1 MLSIGKLGTGG
12 DAAKYY
18 LDLAK
23 AAYYTDSGEPPGQ
36 WIGKGSSLLG
46 LKDQVDEADL
56 IHMMQGYHPQKGQ
69 PLVQMTKPHAA
80 GWDLTFSAPKSVSIA
95 WALGEPELR
104 DAIEKAQLA
113 AVEKAIQ
120 YLESTAITRL
130 GKGGSEKEKPVGLI
144 AASFQ
149 HSCSREDDPQLHTH
163 TLIANVCQRP
173 DGSTGTI
180 ESSTFFAHKMTA
192 GAIYRAEL
200 ASSLRSQGFT
210 LEEDVKESFKI
221 SGISKE
227 CCQQFSKR
235 RDDIEAYLEKRGLSD
250 PKSSAIASLATR
262 SNKTES
268 SLCQK
273 IGDWQIEASPFGIDA
288 KSIAGLQ
295 TFSQSSKEIPTT
307 EEILSELTEKSST
320 FREQDLIRLLAIKS
334 QFMDFDRELLLK
346 EIKQSNQ
353 LINLSPYT
361 DGQKRYTSIE
371 MWQIEQSIL
380 SKALAGKDSLT
391 HHLSEKLVETEIS
404 RIAIK
409 NGFELNKEQG
419 EAVRYIAQKSGTI
432 ACIEGMAGTG
442 KTTALEAI
450 NAVYQSA
457 GYQVIGCALSG
468 KAAEGLEEGSGIKS
482 STIHSLLLRLERKEI
497 ELNEQSVIIVDEA
510 GMVGSRLYHALVENA
525 HKAGAKLVLVGDYRQ
540 LQPIDAGGMFKQIT
554 LSLGSAELVEIRRQK
569 EEWHKEAIH
578 HVVAGR
584 SAEAIEAFNSR
595 GLIDIAP
602 NKGEAIEHLVQDWFE
617 DPNSHPNKIMLAG
630 TRYETRL
637 CNEKAR
643 QLLKAN
649 GTINLSVSARISCGD
664 GYEREFCVGDR
675 ILFSKNHLPLGVK
688 NGTAGHVKNI
698 YLDTDGNTQFQVV
711 TDSSETVNFRTE
723 DYNHLLHGYC
733 VSVHKSQGA
742 TVNKTYLLTNER
754 MTDREWSYV
763 ALSRSRG
770 DTKIY
775 TIQDE
780 FESLPDRLAT
790 SHQKDSS
797 IDYESEKIAFEY
809 SSEVSALPL

>member
-56 IHMMQGYHPQKGQ
+56 IHLMQGYHPQTGQ

-104 DAIEKAQLA
+104 DAIEKSQLA

-130 GKGGSEKEKPVGLI
+130 GKGGSEKAKPVGLI

-149 HSCSREDDPQLHTH
+149 HSSSREDDPQLHTH

-288 KSIAGLQ
+288 KSITGLQ
-295 TFSQSSKEIPTT
+295 TFSKCSKELPTT

-320 FREQDLIRLLAIKS
+320 FREQDLIRILAIKS
-334 QFMDFDRELLLK
+334 QFMDFDRELVLK

-353 LINLSPYT
+353 LINLSSYT

-371 MWQIEQSIL
+371 MWQIEQGIL
-380 SKALAGKDSLT
+380 SKALAGKDSNT
-391 HHLSEKLVETEIS
+391 HHLSDKLIETEIA
-404 RIAIK
+404 RIAAK
-409 NGFELNKEQG
+409 NGFELNDEQN
-419 EAVRYIAQKSGTI
+419 EAVRYIAHKSGTI

-442 KTTALEAI
+442 KTTALEVI
-450 NAVYQSA
+450 NAVYKSA

-482 STIHSLLLRLERKEI
+482 STIHSLLLRLERNEV
-497 ELNEQSVIIVDEA
+497 ELNEKSVIIVDEA
-510 GMVGSRLYHALVENA
+510 GMVGSRLYSALVENA

-595 GLIDIAP
+595 GLINIASE
-602 NKGEAIEHLVQDWFE
+602 KIEAIQNMVHDWYD
-617 DPNSHPNKIMLAG
+617 DPNALINKTMLSG

-637 CNEKAR
+637 CNEEAR

-649 GTINLSVSARISCGD
+649 GSINSSVSARVSCSD
-664 GYEREFCVGDR
+664 GYEREFCAGDR
-675 ILFSKNHLPLGVK
+675 ILFSKNNLPLGVK
-688 NGTAGHVKNI
+688 NGTAGRVENI
-698 YLDTDGNTQFQVV
+698 YLDAEGHTQFQVV
-711 TDSSETVNFRTE
+711 TDSGETVNFRTE
-723 DYNHLLHGYC
+723 DYNELLHGYC

-754 MTDREWSYV
+754 MTDKEWSYV

-770 DTKIY
+770 ETKIY
-775 TIQDE
+775 TTRDE

-797 IDYESEKIAFEY
+797 IDYAIENNAYKSPRELAFI
-809 SSEVSALPL
+809 S